1 MKRLLL
7 LLLVLIS
14 IASSAFAESEFS
26 EYRRKNVATR
36 FCGTLMS
43 VLTGRQIQVAATGV
57 TCVFTSYTDGTSESS
72 AANFSTA
79 EVVIGTGGQFCQPI
93 TASEINIDGYMRI
106 YCESGGIANSTAYQ
120 LTLVTIKSDVADGAI
135 SSTTFAAGAIDSAA
149 IAANAIGASEIAS
162 SAITAGT
169 FATGAI
175 DANAIASGAI
185 DNTAIAGGAI
195 GSLAFAAGAID
206 SAAIAA
212 NAIGSSEIAAGA
224 ITNAKFAA
232 GAIDSTTIAANAIG
246 SSQLASGAITNTK
259 FASGAIDST
268 TLSANAI
275 GSSQLASGAI
285 TATKFAAS
293 AIDSTVVA
301 TDAIGATQLA
311 TSAATEISGNLLATS
326 LPELSAV
333 PDDTAQTVQ
342 TNLRALYQRTFNK
355 VTDDNVL
362 SKRIFYKTGGAIQLC
377 HQPLTKVGNV
387 FTTGVCVP

>member
-175 DANAIASGAI
+175 DASAIASGAI

-212 NAIGSSEIAAGA
+212 NAIGASEIAAGA
-224 ITNAKFAA
+224 ITSTKFAA
-232 GAIDSTTIAANAIG
+232 GAIDSTTIA
-246 SSQLASGAITNTK
+246 
-259 FASGAIDST
+259 
-268 TLSANAI
+268 ANAI